1 MHFISNEALKK
12 GRDWKTFRQKF
23 GKEALLSAW
32 DSLSGLVEAVDPW
45 GVLVL
50 FILASFLMIWQL
62 GAMERKGVEGTVLG
76 TLIMPYCTG
85 LSNLIFAFIL
95 GRSGG
100 SGSIV
105 LENCIVNN
113 VTNLTLII
121 GLPAIFWG
129 MNIFPKKK
137 VQGDKKVGTKHH
149 RLNYLSLL
157 LTLIAIVFF
166 TGIVWA
172 LARDGQLDFSDGMV
186 LVGAFIFWQ
195 VFHVFDVLK
204 HNVHR
209 GKSFNKLIIIDII
222 LVAIAACG
230 IYISIEELVNWV
242 SNSGTGFFAVD
253 QLGWLSG
260 WLMVVPNALL
270 AIYYTVVKR
279 ADIVY
284 SSQVGDGHICI
295 PMCIGLFA
303 LFGTIKIP
311 SYFELGIIMI
321 LGSTLVHFLF
331 VAFLGR
337 LPRLMGFAFTGTYF
351 YFLYEGLIK

>member
-1 MHFISNEALKK
+1 MNAF
-12 GRDWKTFRQKF
+12 FQKF
-23 GKEALLSAW
+23 GINAILSTW
-32 DSLSGLVEAVDPW
+32 DSLLGLIEAVNPW
-45 GVLVL
+45 GMLVL

-85 LSNLIFAFIL
+85 ISNLIFAFIL

-100 SGSIV
+100 SGSLV

-121 GLPAIFWG
+121 GLPTVFWG

-137 VQGDKKVGTKHH
+137 SRKSHKIETKHN

-157 LTLIAIVFF
+157 LTLIAIAFF

-186 LVGAFIFWQ
+186 LVGAFLFWQ

-204 HNVHR
+204 NNAHH
-209 GKSFNKLIIIDII
+209 GKSFNKLIFVDII
-222 LVAIAACG
+222 LAAIAACG
-230 IYISIEELVNWV
+230 IYISVEGLVDWV
-242 SNSGTGFFAVD
+242 SNANKGFIAVD

-260 WLMVVPNALL
+260 WLMVVPNALI
-270 AIYYTVVKR
+270 AIYYSAVKR
-279 ADIVY
+279 PDIVY
-284 SSQVGDGHICI
+284 SSQAGDSHICI
-295 PMCIGLFA
+295 PMCIGISA
-303 LFGTIKIP
+303 LFGTIKTP
-311 SYFELGIIMI
+311 SFFDIGVIML
-321 LGSTLVHFLF
+321 LGSALVHFLF

-337 LPRLMGFAFTGTYF
+337 LPRLLGFVFTGAYF
-351 YFLYEGLIK
+351 YFLYDGLIK